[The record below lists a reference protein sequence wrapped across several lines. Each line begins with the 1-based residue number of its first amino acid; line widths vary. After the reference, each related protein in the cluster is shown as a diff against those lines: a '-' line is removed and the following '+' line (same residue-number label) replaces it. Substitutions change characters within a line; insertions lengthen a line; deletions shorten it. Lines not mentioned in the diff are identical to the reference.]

1 MNLPPAR
8 RLASFVEPQVDDRR
22 IDRAWAA
29 VSSRPVRTGPTW
41 KLVALPAMAVAAAA
55 VVALVVGHARTPASA
70 LAGLVIESTAN
81 RTVTLS
87 EGTSATLHEGARLRF
102 DRVLTDRVEATVERG
117 QVVFDVKHDGA
128 RAFVVHAAGID
139 VLNRGTRFT
148 VDVEGSAVSVSVE
161 EGSVGIDRAGSAPAR
176 LAGGE
181 AWSNGPTATLMPS
194 PSVLPPSPADNL
206 PTPASPQPSTSA
218 TDAPVKAVEPHSP
231 TPPELLQTANEARLA
246 GHPKEAAAAFDA
258 LRRRFRSDPRAG
270 LAAFELGRLRLDS
283 LGDPAGAAEAL
294 SDAIALAP
302 SGPFREDADAR
313 LVQAYDR
320 MHDAR
325 CSTARQTYLARYP
338 NGVHSADVTARCP

>member
-55 VVALVVGHARTPASA
+55 VVALVVTHARTSAPA
-70 LAGLVIESTAN
+70 LAGMVIESAAN

-87 EGTSATLHEGARLRF
+87 EGTHVTLHDGARLRF

-139 VLNRGTRFT
+139 VLDRGTRFT

-161 EGSVGIDRAGSAPAR
+161 EGNVEIDRAGSPPAR

-181 AWSNGPTATLMPS
+181 AWSSGPTAARTPS
-194 PSVLPPSPADNL
+194 APPPSPTAD
-206 PTPASPQPSTSA
+206 PATASPQPSTSA
-218 TDAPVKAVEPHSP
+218 TDAPVKAVEPRSP
-231 TPPELLQTANEARLA
+231 TPQELLQTANEARLA
-246 GHPKEAAAAFDA
+246 GHPKDAASAFDT

-294 SDAIALAP
+294 SDAITLAP

-325 CSTARQTYLARYP
+325 CSIARQAYLARYP

>member
-29 VSSRPVRTGPTW
+29 VSSRPVRTRPTW
-41 KLVALPAMAVAAAA
+41 KLVALPALAVAAAA
-55 VVALVVGHARTPASA
+55 IVALVVGHARTPASA
-70 LAGLVIESTAN
+70 LAGMVIESTAN
-81 RTVTLS
+81 QSVTLS
-87 EGTSATLHEGARLRF
+87 EGTLVTLHDGARLRF
-102 DRVLTDRVEATVERG
+102 DRVLTDRVDATVERG

-139 VLNRGTRFT
+139 VLDRGTRFT

-161 EGSVGIDRAGSAPAR
+161 EGNVEIDQAGSAPAR

-181 AWSNGPTATLMPS
+181 AWSSGPTAALMPS
-194 PSVLPPSPADNL
+194 ASALPPSPAADQ
-206 PTPASPQPSTSA
+206 PTASPQPSTIA
-218 TDAPVKAVEPHSP
+218 TDAPVTAVEPHSP
-231 TPPELLQTANEARLA
+231 TPQELLQTANVARLA
-246 GHPKEAAAAFDA
+246 GHPRDAAAAFDT

-283 LGDPAGAAEAL
+283 LGDPPGAAEAL
-294 SDAIALAP
+294 SDAITLSP

-325 CSTARQTYLARYP
+325 CSTARQAYLARYP

>member
-29 VSSRPVRTGPTW
+29 VSSRPVRTGLTW
-41 KLVALPAMAVAAAA
+41 KRVALPAMAVAAAA

-70 LAGLVIESTAN
+70 LAGLVIESAAN

-87 EGTSATLHEGARLRF
+87 EGTSATLHDGARLRF
-102 DRVLTDRVEATVERG
+102 DCVQTDCVDATVERG
-117 QVVFDVKHDGA
+117 QVVFDVKHYGA
-128 RAFVVHAAGID
+128 RTFVVHAAGID
-139 VLNRGTRFT
+139 VLDWGTRFT

-161 EGSVGIDRAGSAPAR
+161 EGNVEIDRAGSPPAR

-181 AWSNGPTATLMPS
+181 AWSSGPTAALTPS
-194 PSVLPPSPADNL
+194 PPPPPPAAVP
-206 PTPASPQPSTSA
+206 PTGSPQPSSGA

-231 TPPELLQTANEARLA
+231 TPQELLQTANEARLA
-246 GHPKEAAAAFDA
+246 GHPKDAAAAFDI

-283 LGDPAGAAEAL
+283 LGDSSRGRRSPQRRDHPGAL
-294 SDAIALAP
+294 RSVP
-302 SGPFREDADAR
+302 
-313 LVQAYDR
+313 
-320 MHDAR
+320 
-325 CSTARQTYLARYP
+325 
-338 NGVHSADVTARCP
+338 